1 MQRAQGWVGLK
12 RGGMENGLQLVRVN
26 REDRRQER
34 RELGVERR
42 WQFRS
47 LPEGRKCS
55 TAGRAAAGGRGPR
68 PVKKLVRGRICLDV
82 ARVGRR
88 ARGASQTCEPRAP
101 GRRA

>member
-1 MQRAQGWVGLK
+1 MVVKAAAVEGQEGWVGLR

-47 LPEGRKCS
+47 LPEGRNCS
-55 TAGRAAAGGRGPR
+55 PAGRAAA
-68 PVKKLVRGRICLDV
+68 PVVPSSSQDV
-82 ARVGRR
+82 AGFV
-88 ARGASQTCEPRAP
+88 S
-101 GRRA
+101 